1 MKKLINILVVL
12 AAMTTLMIS
21 SQAVAG
27 DDEETI
33 SYRGQMLKRM
43 QANRVRSRTRAV
55 LMETYYGEK
64 IETSEVRGAGR
75 DGSIARVLRERE
87 VKLNS
92 GRVFRSEEIEYVY
105 TEDTAR
111 APHERVRGQV
121 ERQPE
126 DDSE

>member
-1 MKKLINILVVL
+1 MKKLINILIVL
-12 AAMTTLMIS
+12 AALMVTS
-21 SQAVAG
+21 NVMASEDN
-27 DDEETI
+27 DDETI

-43 QANRVRSRTRAV
+43 QANQVRSRTRAV

-75 DGSIARVLRERE
+75 DGSIASVLRERE
-87 VKLNS
+87 VRLNS
-92 GRVFRSEEIEYVY
+92 GRVYRTEEIEYVY
-105 TEDTAR
+105 TNESAR

-121 ERQPE
+121 ERLPE